1 MGAPKSYRS
10 GDRVERLRDL
20 QLEGVDKE
28 ALAELVHELKVHQEE
43 LSAQNHQLIETQSAL
58 EESRDRYVDLYDFAP
73 IGYMTISPSG
83 MIREM
88 NLTAAGVLGRER
100 RKIVGL
106 PFSPFVLRADK
117 PRFSEHLRQ
126 CLQAEHSSVTTELT
140 LRIGNHLTSVQLV
153 TRRHGGDTS
162 GEPMFLTA
170 LIDITAR
177 KKLEQERRDA
187 EDAREKLSREREF
200 ARARADAKDHFLAA
214 LSHELRTPL
223 TPIVATMSDSQLVS
237 LAPEPLR
244 AALHTARRNLDL
256 EVRLIDDLLDVTRI
270 SRGRLQLTHEQ
281 IDLHQVIQEVIDMLS
296 GETQRRGITIVTAF
310 DAPQHSVVGDPVR
323 LRQVFWNLLGN
334 ATKFT
339 DTGGTVTIASSAGAA
354 GFIQVTVSDTG
365 IGMERDVIDWI
376 NAPDDAARST
386 PIHSPTGLG
395 LGLAICRGVVT
406 GHGGTLRAISPGTG
420 RGSTFIVQLPTATPR
435 GHSDSPSMPAKSRHD
450 QPTPRLRIL
459 LVEDHQDSADM
470 LSQLLTLYDYKMT
483 VARSVKE
490 ALSAASGEFDLL
502 ISDIRLPDGSGL
514 ELMRRLRASQNIRGI
529 AISGFGTEEDRQRS
543 LEAGYGTHLTKPL
556 DFNRLLEAIESVSAP
571 QGRQGDA

>member
-1 MGAPKSYRS
+1 MGAPKGYRG
-10 GDRVERLRDL
+10 GDPAERFRDL
-20 QLEGVDKE
+20 QLEGAGKE
-28 ALAELVHELKVHQEE
+28 ALAALVHELKVHQEE

-73 IGYMTISPSG
+73 MGYMTISPSG
-83 MIREM
+83 TIREL
-88 NLTAAGVLGRER
+88 NLTAAAVLGRER
-100 RKIVGL
+100 GKIVGL
-106 PFSPFVLRADK
+106 PFSTFVLRADK

-126 CLQAEHSSVTTELT
+126 CQQAEQRSVTTELT
-140 LRIGNHLTSVQLV
+140 LYIGNHLTSVQLV

-177 KKLEQERRDA
+177 RKLEQEHREA

-223 TPIVATMSDSQLVS
+223 TPIVATMSDSRLIS

-244 AALHTARRNLDL
+244 AALQTARRNLDL

-365 IGMERDVIDWI
+365 IGMERDVIDRDQRAGRRRPEHADTLPDRAGSWSGHLPWCGHRTWGHATRDQSWYGAWQHLHRPGPDSDTPRALGFTI
-376 NAPDDAARST
+376 NAGPVATRPTDASAADPARRRPSGQRRHVVPAPHASRLRDDGCEIRPGSTRGRVSRIRST
-386 PIHSPTGLG
+386 
-395 LGLAICRGVVT
+395 
-406 GHGGTLRAISPGTG
+406 
-420 RGSTFIVQLPTATPR
+420 
-435 GHSDSPSMPAKSRHD
+435 D
-450 QPTPRLRIL
+450 
-459 LVEDHQDSADM
+459 
-470 LSQLLTLYDYKMT
+470 
-483 VARSVKE
+483 
-490 ALSAASGEFDLL
+490 
-502 ISDIRLPDGSGL
+502 
-514 ELMRRLRASQNIRGI
+514 
-529 AISGFGTEEDRQRS
+529 
-543 LEAGYGTHLTKPL
+543 
-556 DFNRLLEAIESVSAP
+556 
-571 QGRQGDA
+571 

>member
-1 MGAPKSYRS
+1 MGAPKGYRG
-10 GDRVERLRDL
+10 GDPAERFRDL
-20 QLEGVDKE
+20 QLEGAGKE
-28 ALAELVHELKVHQEE
+28 ALAALVHELKVHQEE
-43 LSAQNHQLIETQSAL
+43 LSAQNRQLIETQSAL

-73 IGYMTISPSG
+73 MGYMTISPSG
-83 MIREM
+83 TIREL
-88 NLTAAGVLGRER
+88 NLTAAAVLGRER
-100 RKIVGL
+100 GKIVGL
-106 PFSPFVLRADK
+106 PFSTFVLRADK

-126 CLQAEHSSVTTELT
+126 CQQAEQRSVTTELT
-140 LRIGNHLTSVQLV
+140 LYVDNHLTAVQLV
-153 TRRHGGDTS
+153 TRRHGGDAS

-177 KKLEQERRDA
+177 RRLEQEHREA

-223 TPIVATMSDSQLVS
+223 TPIVATMSDSRLIS

-244 AALHTARRNLDL
+244 AALQTARRNLDL

-310 DAPQHSVVGDPVR
+310 DATQHSVVGDPVR

-339 DTGGTVTIASSAGAA
+339 STGGTVTIVSSAGAV

-365 IGMERDVIDWI
+365 IGMGHDVIDAI
-376 NAPDDAARST
+376 NSPDDAVSHT
-386 PIHSPTGLG
+386 PIQSSTGLG
-395 LGLAICRGVVT
+395 LGLAICRGVVA

-420 RGSTFIVQLPTATPR
+420 RGSTFIVQIPTATPR
-435 GHSDSPSMPAKSRHD
+435 EHSDSPSMRSQSQHD
-450 QPTPRLRIL
+450 RQTRRLRIL

-470 LSQLLTLYDYKMT
+470 LSQLLTLHDYEMT
-483 VARSVKE
+483 VARSVQE
-490 ALSAASGEFDLL
+490 ALAVASREFDLL

-514 ELMRRLRASQNIRGI
+514 ELMRQLRANQSIRGI

-543 LEAGYGTHLTKPL
+543 LEAGYGMHLTKPV
-556 DFNRLLEAIESVSAP
+556 DFNRLLEAIERISAP
-571 QGRQGDA
+571 RGGGDA